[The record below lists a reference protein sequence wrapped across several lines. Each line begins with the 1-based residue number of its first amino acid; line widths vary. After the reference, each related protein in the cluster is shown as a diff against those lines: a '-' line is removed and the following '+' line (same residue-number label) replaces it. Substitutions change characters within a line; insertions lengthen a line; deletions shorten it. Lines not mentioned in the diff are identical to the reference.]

1 MKPKAGEDTEKEPGR
16 CYGPTPPGGEDQNI
30 SRLRSGPALLLWTP
44 EARRM
49 ELRMEEVASSH
60 RYQAGLL
67 WLLVVRFLFV
77 WGCLG
82 NVFCL
87 FWPEKKKKKSPKIRD
102 LLL

>member
-1 MKPKAGEDTEKEPGR
+1 
-16 CYGPTPPGGEDQNI
+16 
-30 SRLRSGPALLLWTP
+30 
-44 EARRM
+44 M

-87 FWPEKKKKKSPKIRD
+87 FWPEKKKKSPKIRD